1 MLVRES
7 LQQQLNVTV
16 MEVMSAPGVMEGRP
30 VEICDESLALLS
42 ALEAIF
48 LHGLKDSLLNRVTEV
63 LSGPD
68 YDAMPQ
74 PSFWGPLLVFS
85 HRGII
90 DQIQS
95 LSQVHSRIFFISVL
109 RYDIIFYKQAILLY
123 F

>member
-42 ALEAIF
+42 AIEALF

-95 LSQVHSRIFFISVL
+95 LSQVN
-109 RYDIIFYKQAILLY
+109 
-123 F
+123 